1 MKKVILFIAV
11 MLLPKLAFA
20 DHLVN
25 GIWYNIFGTNAS
37 VAFHGYVI
45 DHGDYYDPEDIV
57 NNANYEGDIVIPSS
71 VEIEGIEY
79 QVTSIDAYAFIHCVN
94 MTSVLI
100 PKSIVS
106 IGRGAFADC
115 RGLKAVHISD
125 IEAWCKISFDYNT
138 SLSAPS
144 FGSTNPLRY
153 AHHLFLNGIEIKDL
167 VIPNNIKTINEYA
180 FHGCSAL
187 ESVNIPN
194 TVVSIKKGAFDACD
208 GLKTVNISDIAS
220 WCKIPFENAEANP
233 LSIAHHLLHNGTEVE
248 DLVIPNSVSSIGSYA
263 FSGCNVIKY
272 LVIPSSVTSI
282 GTGAFINC
290 SGLTSITIPESVTSI
305 GGSAFSGCSN
315 LISVTIPESVTSIGG
330 SAFFACSGL
339 KSITIP
345 EGVTS
350 IGNGAFYGCS
360 GLTSITVPEGVTTI
374 NSQVFY
380 NCSSLTSVKI
390 PSSLKFIEPWAFVG
404 CNSLQ
409 DVTVYAKIPPYRN
422 ELDDDPVFPSNISQA
437 ILYVPFGSK
446 SAYSKSNEWN
456 GFGQIIEIGTFSID
470 GINYK
475 IASEEQKTVMVI
487 SAESSLSNVVIPS
500 QVAYND
506 VTYTVNSIAQSA
518 FEENTTITSVEIP
531 NSVTYVSDRAF
542 FGCTN
547 LKTVKL
553 PDGLNKLCFHVFS
566 RCSSLTDITLPESLT
581 SIDEGA
587 LYRCSSLTSVTIPS
601 GVTEIGTHA
610 FYYCEKLAEV
620 KSKMVTPPAVTEQT
634 FEGIASGAI
643 LRVPAGRM
651 STYQGTSGW
660 DKFAKIEES
669 LDGNNKCAKPTISF
683 ADGKLSFNCST
694 EGVDY
699 QYTIIDD
706 DVKTGKGNDITLGM
720 TYHVTVYATKDGLEK
735 SDVATMDIVISG
747 SGTPTV
753 RGDLNGDG
761 QVNVADHVE
770 LTKIIMRQ

>member
-1 MKKVILFIAV
+1 
-11 MLLPKLAFA
+11 MLEIGWKAFA
-20 DHLVN
+20 
-25 GIWYNIFGTNAS
+25 GCENIQT
-37 VAFHGYVI
+37 
-45 DHGDYYDPEDIV
+45 
-57 NNANYEGDIVIPSS
+57 
-71 VEIEGIEY
+71 
-79 QVTSIDAYAFIHCVN
+79 VTSYAEKPPIHSSYSYYIIYEEDEQMAELMSYFFPDMSN
-94 MTSVLI
+94 
-100 PKSIVS
+100 
-106 IGRGAFADC
+106 
-115 RGLKAVHISD
+115 AV
-125 IEAWCKISFDYNT
+125 
-138 SLSAPS
+138 
-144 FGSTNPLRY
+144 
-153 AHHLFLNGIEIKDL
+153 
-167 VIPNNIKTINEYA
+167 
-180 FHGCSAL
+180 
-187 ESVNIPN
+187 
-194 TVVSIKKGAFDACD
+194 
-208 GLKTVNISDIAS
+208 
-220 WCKIPFENAEANP
+220 
-233 LSIAHHLLHNGTEVE
+233 
-248 DLVIPNSVSSIGSYA
+248 
-263 FSGCNVIKY
+263 
-272 LVIPSSVTSI
+272 
-282 GTGAFINC
+282 
-290 SGLTSITIPESVTSI
+290 
-305 GGSAFSGCSN
+305 
-315 LISVTIPESVTSIGG
+315 
-330 SAFFACSGL
+330 
-339 KSITIP
+339 
-345 EGVTS
+345 
-350 IGNGAFYGCS
+350 
-360 GLTSITVPEGVTTI
+360 
-374 NSQVFY
+374 
-380 NCSSLTSVKI
+380 
-390 PSSLKFIEPWAFVG
+390 
-404 CNSLQ
+404 
-409 DVTVYAKIPPYRN
+409 
-422 ELDDDPVFPSNISQA
+422 
-437 ILYVPFGSK
+437 LYVPNGRIT
-446 SAYSKSNEWN
+446 AYEKEFEW
-456 GFGQIIEIGTFSID
+456 GTFKTILEIGTFSID

-475 IASEEQKTVMVI
+475 IASEEQKTAMVI

-500 QVAYND
+500 QVTYNGE
-506 VTYTVNSIAQSA
+506 TYTVNSIAQSA
-518 FEENTTITSVEIP
+518 FEENTTITGVEIP

-566 RCSSLTDITLPESLT
+566 RCSSLTDITLPENLT

-620 KSKMVTPPAVTEQT
+620 KSKMVTPPAVKDQT

-699 QYTIIDD
+699 QYTITDD

-770 LTKIIMRQ
+770 LTKIIMAQ